1 MRNISVVVS
10 YVFMDVAWSRDD
22 ERSMDMVSRDN
33 HRDMDMILNSDN
45 GRIDWAEITAKV
57 RSGTSLI

>member
-10 YVFMDVAWSRDD
+10 YVFMDVAGSRDD

-33 HRDMDMILNSDN
+33 HRDMDMILNSDKR
-45 GRIDWAEITAKV
+45 RINRAEVTAKG
-57 RSGTSLI
+57 RSGTSFI